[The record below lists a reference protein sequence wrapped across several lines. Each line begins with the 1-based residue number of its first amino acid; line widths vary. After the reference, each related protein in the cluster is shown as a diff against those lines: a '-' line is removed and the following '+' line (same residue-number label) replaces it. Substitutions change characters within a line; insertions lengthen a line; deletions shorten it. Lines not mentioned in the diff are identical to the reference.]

1 MNVGAEQ
8 KTIQVGI
15 VENDALFCSSFIE
28 ELKKIPEVGEVHSW
42 QSAETAYHDLPQ
54 LTLDLIF
61 IDIGLPGMSG
71 SDLVSVIAEEDS
83 EMRILMLTSI
93 RTDDEIMRCLK
104 RGAIGYLLK
113 GEPLDLPEAVR
124 SVMDGGAIMTPSIAA
139 RVLHLFRGPERRM
152 ITLTKRETQ
161 VLEEIVSGYGA
172 SEIAR
177 TLGTSEGTV
186 RQQIKSIY
194 SKLQVSSR
202 VQLMRKARDLG
213 LL

>member
-1 MNVGAEQ
+1 MNEEATASG
-8 KTIQVGI
+8 IRIGI
-15 VENDALFCSSFIE
+15 VENDALFCQSFAE
-28 ELKKIPEVGEVHSW
+28 QMKQLPGVSDVYTW
-42 QSAETAYHDLPQ
+42 QSAEAAYHDLQ
-54 LTLDLIF
+54 NITLDLVF

-71 SDLVSVIAEEDS
+71 SDLVSVLADENT

-113 GEPLDLPEAVR
+113 GEPIDLPEAVR

-139 RVLHLFRGPERRM
+139 RVLHLFRGPDR
-152 ITLTKRETQ
+152 TPVSLTPRETQ
-161 VLEEIVSGYGA
+161 VLEEIISGYSA
-172 SEIAR
+172 AEIAR
-177 TLGTSEGTV
+177 TLGTAEGTV

-194 SKLQVSSR
+194 SKLQVRSR

-213 LL
+213 FL

>member
-1 MNVGAEQ
+1 MSEETAASG
-8 KTIQVGI
+8 IRIGI
-15 VENDALFCSSFIE
+15 VENDALFCLSFVEQLRQISG
-28 ELKKIPEVGEVHSW
+28 VSEVHSW
-42 QSAETAYHDLPQ
+42 QSAEAAYHDLRSIP
-54 LTLDLIF
+54 LDLIF

-71 SDLVSVIAEEDS
+71 SDLVSVLAEENS

-104 RGAIGYLLK
+104 RGAIGYMLK
-113 GEPLDLPEAVR
+113 GEPIDLPEAVR

-139 RVLHLFRGPERRM
+139 RVLHLFRGPDR
-152 ITLTKRETQ
+152 TPVSLTRRETQ
-161 VLEEIVSGYGA
+161 VLEEIISGYSA

-177 TLGTSEGTV
+177 TLGTAEGTV

-194 SKLQVSSR
+194 SKLQVRSR

-213 LL
+213 FL